1 METKRTIFV
10 GPSLYG
16 VEAPRL
22 PGEMWLPPAK
32 NGDVLQS
39 ILTSRPQQVVL
50 IDGVFHQSQ
59 SVWHKELG
67 YALMRGI
74 VVIGASSMGAIR
86 AAEMHRYGMI
96 GVGKIFGMYRDGEED
111 DSLVA
116 MSFDPETY
124 RPLVESKV
132 GGLQKSTDALE
143 AIEFARSYSVRPS
156 TSLTIDSISPFFERM
171 ILSTLEKQHA
181 RPRA

>member
-1 METKRTIFV
+1 VETKRTIFV
-10 GPSLYG
+10 GPSIYG
-16 VEAPRL
+16 VEVTRL

-32 NGDVLQS
+32 SGDILQA
-39 ILTSRPQQVVL
+39 ILTIRPQQVVL

-59 SVWHKELG
+59 SVWHKEIG

-96 GVGKIFGMYRDGEED
+96 GVGKIFEMYRDGEED

-124 RPLVESKV
+124 RPLTDSPV
-132 GGLQKSTDALE
+132 GQDQKRSDAMQ
-143 AIEFARSYSVRPS
+143 AIEYARSYSVRPS
-156 TSLTIDSISPFFERM
+156 TSLTIESISPFFERV
-171 ILSTLEKQHA
+171 ILSTLEKKYA
-181 RPRA
+181 